1 MSPIRLHQLHRIIR
15 RDDRLHLP
23 ALNLGKVRRE
33 KQVAHLELP
42 NKRMGIIWSVHEQIV
57 GENVRKPSSKC
68 GRVVR
73 VRDGVE
79 EGVGRG
85 VRSRAEDAEDGSG
98 RPSAGFVVAGG
109 YPEVEVDLKNSSRK
123 VDFRTNLSVFRLD
136 VHSIDGDFDERCPV
150 DAESKGRKVLLDI
163 EADNFF
169 PKLVTH
175 EWYPE
180 FNLCEDSRGIEQAWI
195 GASIG

>member
-109 YPEVEVDLKNSSRK
+109 YPEVEVDLKRTRVVKLTSEQISPSSGWTYTLLMATSMKGAPLVLKAKAERSYSTLRLIIS
-123 VDFRTNLSVFRLD
+123 FRSLSHMNGIPSLTCVKT
-136 VHSIDGDFDERCPV
+136 
-150 DAESKGRKVLLDI
+150 AEALSKLGLAR
-163 EADNFF
+163 
-169 PKLVTH
+169 
-175 EWYPE
+175 
-180 FNLCEDSRGIEQAWI
+180 R
-195 GASIG
+195 